1 MTTTLPSPDE
11 TTPDDTAPDQSA
23 PGRTARRTGRT
34 TTRTATATAT
44 ATTTNTA
51 TKTATKTGA
60 KTAIDAEPVPSVV
73 PVAPA
78 ARTTRT
84 ARLRTEPRPVIRFRS
99 SRPDLAVCLGL
110 LVVIVLVQ
118 GWNITGFP
126 ALSDDEGTYLSQAWA
141 VQQGEGLAHYT
152 YWYDHPP
159 LGWLQIAGLTYLP
172 ALFSPESMNVATMRY
187 TMLLIS
193 AISAVLVYVLARR
206 LFLPRWA
213 AGVAM
218 AAFGLSPLSVH
229 FQRELFLDNIAVLWM
244 LLAFCLAASP
254 SRHLWHQFAAGLAGA
269 VSVLSKETML
279 LVLPALLVT
288 LWTHSHRQ
296 TRKFVV
302 TGAITSCAL
311 VGLSYP
317 LYALLNNE
325 LFASGNHVSLFDGI
339 HYQLSRPGSG
349 FILDVGSGSHKTYE
363 SWLYYDPILPLAG
376 VAAAVLLLV
385 VRRRSVTAR
394 AVAGPALAVAILT
407 LVAFRPDGYLPAMYV
422 IQALPFLALVLAGA
436 AASAVHAILY
446 RGRAAAASPEPTT
459 DTGSSTGTGT
469 STEADAVDGTKAGD
483 SGAGTTTARRF
494 RPDPRRTL
502 VAALALAVA
511 VAVVPAWAAGN
522 HDALTQDANRHYRAA
537 AAWFETEIDDP
548 AATRVLVDDALW
560 LDLVHDGY
568 EPGTGVIWFY
578 KADLDPA
585 VIEAMPRGWRDI
597 DYVVSSQTVRRDA
610 PTLPTVEAA
619 LANSTVVEVYGTG
632 DDRIEIRRVDDRAGT
647 TGTAP
652 GTGRPPTAGGAL

>member
-1 MTTTLPSPDE
+1 MTTTLPTPDE
-11 TTPDDTAPDQSA
+11 TAPDETAPA
-23 PGRTARRTGRT
+23 GPGPGTETTTVTALARRTRPNPV
-34 TTRTATATAT
+34 ATA
-44 ATTTNTA
+44 
-51 TKTATKTGA
+51 
-60 KTAIDAEPVPSVV
+60 P
-73 PVAPA
+73 APA
-78 ARTTRT
+78 AARTRE
-84 ARLRTEPRPVIRFRS
+84 RTEPRPVIRFRS
-99 SRPDLAVCLGL
+99 SRPDLFLCFGL

-187 TMLLIS
+187 TMLLVS
-193 AISAVLVYVLARR
+193 AVSAVLVYVLARR

-213 AGVAM
+213 AGAAM
-218 AAFGLSPLSVH
+218 AAFGLSPLSVY
-229 FQRELFLDNIAVLWM
+229 FQRELFLDNIAVMWM

-279 LVLPALLVT
+279 LVLPALLIT
-288 LWTHSHRQ
+288 LWTHSHRE

-302 TGAITSCAL
+302 TGAIASCGL
-311 VGLSYP
+311 IGLSYP

-325 LFASGNHVSLFDGI
+325 LFATGDRVSLFDGI

-349 FILDVGSGSHKTYE
+349 FILDEGSGTHKTYE

-376 VAAAVLLLV
+376 VAAAVVLLAAFHW
-385 VRRRSVTAR
+385 SVTAR
-394 AVAGPALAVAILT
+394 AVAGPALAVATLT
-407 LVAFRPDGYLPAMYV
+407 LVAFRPDGYLPAMYI

-436 AASAVHAILY
+436 AASAVHAILH
-446 RGRAAAASPEPTT
+446 RGGPAA
-459 DTGSSTGTGT
+459 GTGPG
-469 STEADAVDGTKAGD
+469 AAGPVH
-483 SGAGTTTARRF
+483 RF
-494 RPDPRRTL
+494 RPTPRRAL
-502 VAALALAVA
+502 VAALALVAAVIT
-511 VAVVPAWAAGN
+511 VPAWADGN
-522 HDALTQDANRHYRAA
+522 RDALTQDANRHYRAA
-537 AAWFETEIDDP
+537 AAWFETQVDDP
-548 AATRVLVDDALW
+548 ANTRVLVDDALW

-568 EPGTGVIWFY
+568 EPGTGVVWFY
-578 KADLDPA
+578 KADLDPE

-597 DYVVSSQTVRRDA
+597 DYVVSSLTVRRDA
-610 PTLPTVEAA
+610 PTLPTVGAA
-619 LANSTVVEVYGTG
+619 LANSTVVQVFGTG

-647 TGTAP
+647 A
-652 GTGRPPTAGGAL
+652 GTGVPRTPGGVL